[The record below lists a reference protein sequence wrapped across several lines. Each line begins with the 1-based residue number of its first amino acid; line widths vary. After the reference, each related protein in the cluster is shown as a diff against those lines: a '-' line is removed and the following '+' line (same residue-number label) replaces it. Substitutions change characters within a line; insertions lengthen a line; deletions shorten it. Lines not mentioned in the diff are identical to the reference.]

1 MTAYILRRLLILPV
15 IMLGVTILIFGLM
28 MLLDPI
34 ERATLFVPDVP
45 HDAQAVQK
53 IIKKYGLNDP
63 VHKQYFTWL
72 VGRKDTQTGEIEG
85 GILRGNLGWSHTAQ
99 MPVSEAIMIRLPV
112 TLELAI
118 WSIIPILVLG
128 IYSGIQAAVHHNS
141 FIDHFS
147 RVFAVVGWSFPT
159 FVFAL
164 LMLMIFYS
172 GTGWL
177 PPESLSQWAKDIV
190 YDPTVFTQYTR
201 INTIDALLN
210 LRLDVFLDAVK
221 HLILPVIGLSYVIF
235 AQVMRVM
242 RSSMLETLR
251 EDYIKTARAKG
262 LSERVV
268 KNLHA
273 RKNAML
279 PVVTIGGL
287 LFVGLLTGVVIT
299 ETIYNLHG
307 LGRLLVSSASS
318 FDVVT
323 LLGLVLVNSIIFV
336 GGNLLVDILYGFV
349 DPRVRLS

>member
-1 MTAYILRRLLILPV
+1 MTAYILRRLIILPV
-15 IMLGVTILIFGLM
+15 IMFGVTILIFAMM

-34 ERATLFVPDVP
+34 ERATLYVSDVP
-45 HDAQAVQK
+45 RTSDAVER

-63 VHKQYFTWL
+63 IPKQYFHWL
-72 VGRKDTQTGEIEG
+72 VGQKDEDTGEIEG
-85 GILRGNLGWSHTAQ
+85 GILRGNFGWSHTAQ
-99 MPVSEAIMIRLPV
+99 MPVTEAIMTRLPV
-112 TLELAI
+112 TLELAL
-118 WSIIPILVLG
+118 WSIGPIIVLG
-128 IYSGIQAAVHHNS
+128 IYVGIQAAVNHNK

-147 RVFAVVGWSFPT
+147 RVFAVVAWSFPT
-159 FVFAL
+159 FVFSL

-177 PPESLSQWAKDIV
+177 PPESLSQWAKDIIW
-190 YDPTVFTQYTR
+190 DTTIFTQYTQ
-201 INTIDALLN
+201 INTVDAILN
-210 LRLDVFLDAVK
+210 LRWDIFLDALR
-221 HLILPVIGLSYVIF
+221 HLILPVFGLSYLIF

-262 LSERVV
+262 LHERVV

-279 PVVTIGGL
+279 PVITIGGL
-287 LFVGLLTGVVIT
+287 LFIGLLTGVVVT

-307 LGRLLVSSASS
+307 LGRLFVISAAA

-323 LLGLVLVNSIIFV
+323 LLGLVLFSSIVMV
-336 GGNLLVDILYGFV
+336 GGNLLVDVLYGFF

>member
-1 MTAYILRRLLILPV
+1 MTAYILRRILILPV
-15 IMLGVTILIFGLM
+15 IMFGVTLLIFAML

-34 ERATLFVPDVP
+34 ERATLYVHDVP
-45 HDAQAVQK
+45 RTSDAVQR
-53 IIKKYGLNDP
+53 IIKKYGLNESIP
-63 VHKQYFTWL
+63 KQYWRWL
-72 VGRKDTQTGEIEG
+72 VGTKDEMTGEVEG

-99 MPVSEAIMIRLPV
+99 MPVTEAILTKLPV
-112 TLELAI
+112 TLELAL
-118 WSIIPILVLG
+118 WSIGPILASG
-128 IYSGIQAAVHHNS
+128 IYVGIQAAVNHNK
-141 FIDHFS
+141 FIDQFS
-147 RVFAVVGWSFPT
+147 RVFAVVAWSFPT

-190 YDPTVFTQYTR
+190 WDTSIFTQYTK
-201 INTIDALLN
+201 INTIDAILN
-210 LRLDVFLDAVK
+210 WRWDVFLDAVR
-221 HLILPVIGLSYVIF
+221 HLILPVFGLSYLIF

-268 KNLHA
+268 RNLHA

-287 LFVGLLTGVVIT
+287 LFIGLLTGVVIT

-307 LGRLLVSSASS
+307 LGRLFVDSAGS

-323 LLGLVLVNSIIFV
+323 LLGLVLFSSIVMV
-336 GGNLLVDILYGFV
+336 GGNLLVDVLYGFF